1 MAEQDS
7 AQGGS
12 RDQWGGKLGFIL
24 AAIGSA
30 IGLGNIWRYP
40 YVAYENGGGAFLVP
54 YFIALVTAGIPVLI
68 LEYSLGHKHRS
79 AAPFSFRS
87 LSRRWE
93 WLGWWQIGV
102 SFFIITYYMV
112 IIGWVLSYL
121 YYSVGTRWGDDPDAF
136 FNEDFLGLSAS
147 FWEVGGVQW
156 KVLLATAIAWAITYW
171 LLRRGVSRGI
181 ELASKI
187 LIPALAVM
195 ILIFVI
201 RGLTLPGAIDGLNVL
216 LTPDFSEL
224 ANPGVWVAA
233 YGQIFFSIGVGFSI
247 MITYASYLPRRS
259 DLTNSAFIVALSN
272 TGFEFL
278 AALGVFSVLGF
289 LALQQG
295 VGIDEVV
302 TQGVGLAFV
311 AFPQIINQLPG
322 LNSFFGLLFFG
333 ALFFAG
339 LTSAVSIL
347 ECGIA
352 GVREKFALSRKAA
365 VNWVCGMAAL
375 VSIIYATKGGLYY
388 LDVVDRF
395 MNNYGLALAAL
406 VEVIFVA
413 LVVRRLRSLQDHL
426 NGRSYI
432 RAGGWWIIALTLI
445 TPILLGI
452 VTVLNFYSE
461 LTSRYGDYPLSGLL
475 VLGWGVAILVI
486 AMGFVFQS
494 ITSRGEQPPKDD
506 DEAASEGER
515 T

>member
-1 MAEQDS
+1 MQ
-7 AQGGS
+7 

-54 YFIALVTAGIPVLI
+54 YFIALLTAGIPVLI
-68 LEYSLGHKHRS
+68 LEYSLGHKYRS
-79 AAPFSFRS
+79 AAPFSYRS
-87 LSRRWE
+87 LSQRWE

-112 IIGWVLSYL
+112 IIGWVLSYC
-121 YYSVGTRWGDDPDAF
+121 YYSFGTQWGSDPDAF
-136 FNEDFLGLSAS
+136 FNGSYLGLTDS
-147 FWEVGGVQW
+147 FWQIGGIQW

-171 LLRRGVSRGI
+171 LLRRGVSKGI

-187 LIPALAVM
+187 LIPALVVM
-195 ILIFVI
+195 IIIVVI
-201 RGLTLPGAIDGLNVL
+201 RGLTLPGAILGLNVL
-216 LTPDFSEL
+216 LTPDFGEL
-224 ANPGVWVAA
+224 TNPSVWVAA

-247 MITYASYLPRRS
+247 MITYSSYLPRRS
-259 DLTNSAFIVALSN
+259 DLTNSGFIVALSN

-289 LALQQG
+289 LAVQQNAG
-295 VGIDEVV
+295 VDEVV

-322 LNSFFGLLFFG
+322 LNSFFGLMFFG

-352 GVREKFALSRKAA
+352 GVKEKFDLSRTAA
-365 VNWVCGMAAL
+365 VNWVCGLAAL
-375 VSIIYATKGGLYY
+375 VSILYATKGGLYY
-388 LDVVDRF
+388 LDAIDHF
-395 MNNYGLALAAL
+395 INNYGLVLSAL
-406 VEVIFVA
+406 VEVILVA
-413 LVVRRLRSLQDHL
+413 WIVRQLGSLQRHL
-426 NGRSYI
+426 NERSYVS
-432 RAGGWWIIALTLI
+432 AGRWWILALTII
-445 TPILLGI
+445 TPVLLGV
-452 VTVLNFYSE
+452 VTAFNFYGE

-475 VLGWGVAILVI
+475 IFGWGTAVLVI
-486 AMGFVFQS
+486 VVGFVLQGVR
-494 ITSRGEQPPKDD
+494 SRGGV
-506 DEAASEGER
+506 AADAQTAGREEER
-515 T
+515 